1 MNEKPTSLEDK
12 WVAAEAV
19 ADNDAEAVAD
29 SDAQAEEAPVIDLAM
44 AELKSQVASLTD
56 QLLRQ
61 QAEMANFRRRIERDR
76 SEQGS
81 EARRHVLRAL
91 LPVIDDFERALGAET
106 ENFEA
111 YRDGVELILKS
122 LHDFLAAAEVE
133 RIDPH
138 GDPFDPHLH
147 EAVDHSETDAVP
159 AHHVAHVYQPGYSHA
174 GKLLRPA
181 MVGVARQPAEPGDG
195 DDG

>member
-1 MNEKPTSLEDK
+1 MMNEKPTSLEEQ
-12 WVAAEAV
+12 WAA
-19 ADNDAEAVAD
+19 ADAGADGDVDAEAKPGVD
-29 SDAQAEEAPVIDLAM
+29 QAT
-44 AELKSQVASLTD
+44 AELQSQVASLTD

-76 SEQGS
+76 EEQGA
-81 EARRHVLRAL
+81 EARRELLRAL

-111 YRDGVELILKS
+111 YRDGVELIRKS
-122 LHDFLAAAEVE
+122 LHEFLDAVGVE

-147 EAVDHSETDAVP
+147 EAVDHSETCEVP
-159 AHHVAHVYQPGYSHA
+159 AHHIAHVYQAGYSHA

-181 MVGVARQPAEPGDG
+181 MVGVARPPAKP
-195 DDG
+195 DDRDSG

>member
-1 MNEKPTSLEDK
+1 MNEKPTSLEEK
-12 WVAAEAV
+12 WAAAEPT
-19 ADNDAEAVAD
+19 ADSNAEAGDV
-29 SDAQAEEAPVIDLAM
+29 PVVDLAT
-44 AELKSQVASLTD
+44 ADLQSQVAGLTD

-61 QAEMANFRRRIERDR
+61 KAEMANFRRRIERDR
-76 SEQGS
+76 DEQGA
-81 EARRHVLRAL
+81 EARRHLLRAL
-91 LPVIDDFERALGAET
+91 LPVVDDFERALGAET

-122 LHDFLAAAEVE
+122 LHEFLDTVEVE

-138 GDPFDPHLH
+138 GEPFDPHLH

-174 GKLLRPA
+174 GRLLRPA
-181 MVGVARQPAEPGDG
+181 MVGVARPPANPDDG

>member
-1 MNEKPTSLEDK
+1 MNEKPTSLEEK
-12 WVAAEAV
+12 WAAADAGADHEGEAEDAP
-19 ADNDAEAVAD
+19 AD
-29 SDAQAEEAPVIDLAM
+29 LM
-44 AELKSQVASLTD
+44 TAELQAQVAGLTD
-56 QLLRQ
+56 RLLRQ

-76 SEQGS
+76 DEQGA
-81 EARRHVLRAL
+81 EVRRNLLRAL

-122 LHDFLAAAEVE
+122 LHEFLDAADVE

-138 GDPFDPHLH
+138 GELFDPHQH
-147 EAVDHSETDAVP
+147 EAVDHSETEAVP
-159 AHHVAHVYQPGYSHA
+159 AHHVAQVYQRGYSHA

-181 MVGVARQPAEPGDG
+181 MVAVARPPTKSSDGDG
-195 DDG
+195 D

>member
-1 MNEKPTSLEDK
+1 MDEKPTSLEEK
-12 WVAAEAV
+12 WAAADAA
-19 ADNDAEAVAD
+19 ADNDVD
-29 SDAQAEEAPVIDLAM
+29 AEEASVVEPTSAELRSQVNDLA
-44 AELKSQVASLTD
+44 D

-76 SEQGS
+76 AAQGA
-81 EARRHVLRAL
+81 EARSRLLRAL
-91 LPVIDDFERALGAET
+91 LPVVDDIERAVGAET
-106 ENFEA
+106 ENLEA

-122 LHDFLAAAEVE
+122 LHEFLAAAEVE

-138 GDPFDPHLH
+138 GEPFDPHLH

-159 AHHVAHVYQPGYSHA
+159 AHHVAHVYQSGYRHA

-181 MVGVARQPAEPGDG
+181 MVGVARSPAKPDDG

>member
-1 MNEKPTSLEDK
+1 MNEEPTSLEEK
-12 WVAAEAV
+12 WAA
-19 ADNDAEAVAD
+19 ADTVAD
-29 SDAQAEEAPVIDLAM
+29 SDGESEDAPG
-44 AELKSQVASLTD
+44 AELATAELQSQVASLTD

-76 SEQGS
+76 EEQG
-81 EARRHVLRAL
+81 AQVQRHLLRAL

-106 ENFEA
+106 DNLEA

-122 LHDFLAAAEVE
+122 LHEFLDAADVK

-138 GDPFDPHLH
+138 GELFDPHLH

-159 AHHVAHVYQPGYSHA
+159 AHHVAHVYQRGYSHA

-181 MVGVARQPAEPGDG
+181 MVGVARPPAESGDG
-195 DDG
+195 DDD

>member
-1 MNEKPTSLEDK
+1 MMTEKPTSLEEK
-12 WVAAEAV
+12 WTASNAAS
-19 ADNDAEAVAD
+19 D
-29 SDAQAEEAPVIDLAM
+29 SDVESADASVVDLPT
-44 AELKSQVASLTD
+44 AELQSQVASLTD

-76 SEQGS
+76 SEQGA
-81 EARRHVLRAL
+81 EARRQLLRAL
-91 LPVIDDFERALGAET
+91 LPVVDDFERALGAGT

-122 LHDFLAAAEVE
+122 LHDFLDAAEVE

-138 GDPFDPHLH
+138 GDPFDPHMH
-147 EAVDHSETDAVP
+147 EAVDHSETDTVP
-159 AHHVAHVYQPGYSHA
+159 AQHVAHVYQPGYSHA

-181 MVGVARQPAEPGDG
+181 MVAVARPPATPDDG
-195 DDG
+195 DDD

>member
-1 MNEKPTSLEDK
+1 MDDKPTSLEEK
-12 WVAAEAV
+12 WAAADAA
-19 ADNDAEAVAD
+19 ADNDVD
-29 SDAQAEEAPVIDLAM
+29 AEEAPNIDPKT
-44 AELKSQVASLTD
+44 AELQLQVAGLAD

-76 SEQGS
+76 GEQGA
-81 EARRHVLRAL
+81 EARRHLLRGL

-111 YRDGVELILKS
+111 YRSGVELILKS
-122 LHDFLAAAEVE
+122 LHDFLDSVDVE

-138 GDPFDPHLH
+138 GEPFDPHLH
-147 EAVDHSETDAVP
+147 EAVDHTESEAVP
-159 AHHVAHVYQPGYSHA
+159 AHHVTRVYQPGYSHA

-181 MVGVARQPAEPGDG
+181 MVGVARPPAKQADE

>member
-1 MNEKPTSLEDK
+1 MDEKPTSLEEK
-12 WVAAEAV
+12 WAAADAA
-19 ADNDAEAVAD
+19 ADNDVD
-29 SDAQAEEAPVIDLAM
+29 AEEASVVEPTPAELQSQVTDLA
-44 AELKSQVASLTD
+44 D

-76 SEQGS
+76 DAQGA
-81 EARRHVLRAL
+81 EARGHLLRAL
-91 LPVIDDFERALGAET
+91 LPVVDDIERAVGAET

-122 LHDFLAAAEVE
+122 LHEFLAAAEVE

-138 GDPFDPHLH
+138 GEPFDPHLH

-159 AHHVAHVYQPGYSHA
+159 ADHVAHVYQPGYRHA

-181 MVGVARQPAEPGDG
+181 MVGVARSPAKPDDG